1 MKKKA
6 IIVDLDGT
14 LANINHRR
22 HFVENKKS
30 KDWKSFNSHI
40 LKDDLNIW
48 CREIM
53 NRMASDHRIII
64 VSGRTD
70 ALKADTILWLERHQV
85 HYDELHM
92 RKDKDFRDDR
102 IVKKEIFINQIK
114 PEHDV
119 LFVLD
124 DRSKVVALWREE
136 GLVCLQCD
144 DGDF

>member
-14 LANINHRR
+14 LANITHRR
-22 HFVENKKS
+22 HFVENKKK

-40 LKDDLNIW
+40 LKDELNVW

-53 NRMASDHRIII
+53 NRMKTDHSIII

-70 ALKADTILWLERHQV
+70 ALKADTMAWLERHQV
-85 HYDELHM
+85 HYDYLHM
-92 RKDKDFRDDR
+92 RKEKDHRDDR
-102 IVKKEIFINQIK
+102 IVKKEIYEQFIK
-114 PEHDV
+114 PDYQV

-124 DRSKVVALWREE
+124 DRSKVVAMWREE

-144 DGDF
+144 CGNF

>member
-14 LANINHRR
+14 LANISHRR
-22 HFVENKKS
+22 HFVEDKKK
-30 KDWKSFNSHI
+30 KDWKRFNATI
-40 LKDDLNIW
+40 LNDELHVW

-53 NRMASDHRIII
+53 NRMGTDHTIII

-70 ALKADTILWLERHQV
+70 ALKADTLIWLQKHEV
-85 HYDELHM
+85 KFDEIHM
-92 RKDKDFRDDR
+92 RKDKDNRDDR
-102 IVKKEIFINQIK
+102 IVKKEIYETLIR
-114 PEHDV
+114 PEYDV

-124 DRSKVVALWREE
+124 DRAKVVAMWREE

-144 DGDF
+144 FGDF

>member
-14 LANINHRR
+14 LANVNHRR
-22 HFVENKKS
+22 HFVENKKN
-30 KDWKSFNSHI
+30 KDWKSFNANI
-40 LKDDLNIW
+40 LKDELHLW

-53 NRMASDHRIII
+53 NRMKTDHTIII

-70 ALKADTILWLERHQV
+70 ALKADTLIWLQRHDV
-85 HYDELHM
+85 HFDEIYM
-92 RKDKDFRDDR
+92 RKDKDNRDDR
-102 IVKKEIFINQIK
+102 IVKKEIYEKFIK
-114 PEHDV
+114 PDYDV

-124 DRSKVVALWREE
+124 DRAKVVAMWRAE

-144 DGDF
+144 CGDF

>member
-14 LANINHRR
+14 LANVNHRR
-22 HFVENKKS
+22 HFVENKKN
-30 KDWKSFNSHI
+30 KDWKSFNANI
-40 LKDDLNIW
+40 LKDELHVW

-53 NRMASDHRIII
+53 NRMKTDHTIII

-70 ALKADTILWLERHQV
+70 ALKADTLIWLQRHDV
-85 HYDELHM
+85 HFDEIYM
-92 RKDKDFRDDR
+92 RKDKDNRDDR
-102 IVKKEIFINQIK
+102 IVKKEIYEKFIK
-114 PEHDV
+114 PDYDV

-124 DRSKVVALWREE
+124 DRAKVVAMWRAE

-144 DGDF
+144 CGDF